1 MANGAVIMK
10 NERPECCRHGV
21 EASLDIIVG
30 KWKPI
35 ILLHLLH
42 GGTKRFG
49 ELKRLLPDI
58 TQKMLTT
65 QLRELEEQDII
76 ERKVY
81 AQVPPKVEYS
91 MTAYGRGLH
100 NLLQGMHEW
109 GAAHLEHM
117 ARKQRNTA
125 DKLIDNA

>member
-1 MANGAVIMK
+1 MEIK
-10 NERPECCRHGV
+10 QPETCRSGV
-21 EASLDIIVG
+21 ETSLEIIVG

-76 ERKVY
+76 TRKVY
-81 AQVPPKVEYS
+81 PEVPPRVEYS
-91 MTAYGRGLH
+91 VTEYGRGLYGI
-100 NLLQGMHEW
+100 LQQMYEW
-109 GAAHLEHM
+109 GLAHLEHM
-117 ARKQRNTA
+117 AK
-125 DKLIDNA
+125 KKS

>member
-1 MANGAVIMK
+1 MEQK
-10 NERPECCRHGV
+10 QPETCRSGV

-65 QLRELEEQDII
+65 QLRELEEHDII
-76 ERKVY
+76 ARKVY
-81 AQVPPKVEYS
+81 AEVPPRVEYS
-91 MTAYGRGLH
+91 VTEYGRSLYDI
-100 NLLQGMHEW
+100 LQRMHEW
-109 GAAHLEHM
+109 GVAHMEHM
-117 ARKQRNTA
+117 AKKNAETA
-125 DKLIDNA
+125 QPVNR

>member
-1 MANGAVIMK
+1 MDQD
-10 NERPECCRHGV
+10 RPECCRNGV

-49 ELKRLLPDI
+49 ELKRLLPEI
-58 TQKMLTT
+58 TQKMLTA
-65 QLRELEEQDII
+65 QLRELEEQDIVK
-76 ERKVY
+76 RKVY

-91 MTAYGRGLH
+91 ITEYGRSLT
-100 NLLQGMHEW
+100 NILQGMHEW

-117 ARKQRNTA
+117 AQKNMHATG
-125 DKLIDNA
+125 K